1 MTKTNAVLIGVV
13 GALFLALGAYVGT
26 RHKEAPPVTTV
37 PAPQAGPR
45 TPVQALFAQSM
56 ADASGASQS
65 LLKSR
70 IVAALSSSV
79 EAG

>member
-1 MTKTNAVLIGVV
+1 MHQAASIAIGSQIR
-13 GALFLALGAYVGT
+13 FCN
-26 RHKEAPPVTTV
+26 
-37 PAPQAGPR
+37 
-45 TPVQALFAQSM
+45 
-56 ADASGASQS
+56 GASQS